1 MNKEEIDSKIDFI
14 EEILD
19 NMDKKDNTKEEHSLE
34 EYKTLENK
42 YNEEISK
49 REKLEVDYQNLFQ
62 KYKDRFSE
70 SVSTNS
76 TRVEPEKRSE
86 EPKEEVVLDIR
97 SIF

>member
-1 MNKEEIDSKIDFI
+1 MNKEEIDSKVDFM

-19 NMDKKDNTKEEHSLE
+19 NMDKKEVHTSEDYQALE
-34 EYKTLENK
+34 EK
-42 YNEEISK
+42 YAEELSK
-49 REKLEVDYQNLFQ
+49 REKLEADYQNLFQ
-62 KYKDRFSE
+62 KYKDRFTE

-76 TRVEPEKRSE
+76 INSNRIEEMKKPE